1 MTVSQDVN
9 IDALCHTARDISR
22 HIAGMA
28 DELLSLH
35 HASANAGADS
45 ELVPRQI
52 NKIRDQIA
60 LLSAVV
66 EDIARA

>member
-1 MTVSQDVN
+1 MPVSQDVN
-9 IDALCHTARDISR
+9 IEALCHTARDISR
-22 HIAGMA
+22 HIAGMS

-35 HASANAGADS
+35 HASADS

-52 NKIRDQIA
+52 NKIRDQIT
-60 LLSAVV
+60 LLRAVV